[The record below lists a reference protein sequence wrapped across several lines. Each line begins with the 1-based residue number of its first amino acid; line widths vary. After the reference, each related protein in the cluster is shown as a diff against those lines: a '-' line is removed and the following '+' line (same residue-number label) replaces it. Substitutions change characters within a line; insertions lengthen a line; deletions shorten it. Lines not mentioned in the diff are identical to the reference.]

1 MDSNNSVAV
10 GAGVG
15 HVLQVVTH
23 TERQTSQRPA
33 PAIKMGCIPYTAID
47 NSMSYKLSGGKL

>member
-1 MDSNNSVAV
+1 MDSNDSVAV

-23 TERQTSQRPA
+23 TEGQTSQRPT
-33 PAIKMGCIPYTAID
+33 PAIKIGCIPYTPTEKFNVLQI
-47 NSMSYKLSGGKL
+47 